1 MTTRT
6 SDYMGWTNLNEVKS
20 VCMQLQSIQHNLDE
34 LLSRLNF
41 LVEDTPNADDNY
53 TLIAQAYTAVDNA
66 VNELVFGIL
75 ALEEVE

>member
-1 MTTRT
+1 
-6 SDYMGWTNLNEVKS
+6 MGWTNLNEVNS
-20 VCMQLQSIQHNLDE
+20 VNMQLKSLQHNLDK
-34 LLSRLNF
+34 LRSRLNF

-66 VNELVFGIL
+66 FNELDFGIV

>member
-1 MTTRT
+1 
-6 SDYMGWTNLNEVKS
+6 MGWTNLNEVNS
-20 VCMQLQSIQHNLDE
+20 VNMQLQSIQHNLDK
-34 LLSRLNF
+34 LRSRLNF

-66 VNELVFGIL
+66 FNELDFGIV